1 LSSLGQLEGAT
12 LLVKGSGTHTFLIAL
27 EKQRNAWIEATRLH
41 GRMRGLGET
50 QLHGPMRGSGDLV
63 TWSGAPLD
71 HPSKLSRK
79 DVNNILP
86 IGI

>member
-1 LSSLGQLEGAT
+1 
-12 LLVKGSGTHTFLIAL
+12 
-27 EKQRNAWIEATRLH
+27 
-41 GRMRGLGET
+41 MRGLGET